1 MCLDTTSTPAA
12 SGFICCNL
20 ERCPLPKCQVC
31 YDRLQS
37 CSLSVILEKMS
48 ASDSQRQPLFP
59 SARKSVKYLKPPLFS
74 LRMFWTI
81 KDDLCKLYSY
91 FMHDKHHY
99 LDNYCSRERERRRWR
114 RKPQSAGG
122 KLLPETLFHWNPK
135 TFWKHVTSFV
145 FTTLKGFLL
154 KMIRFAQQAEHRT
167 LCVFNSSLVKYVA
180 GRKSST

>member
-99 LDNYCSRERERRRWR
+99 LDNYCSRERERETQMEEKTSICWR
-114 RKPQSAGG
+114 KTASRDFVSLKSKDFLEARDVVRFYNTERILVENDSICSAGWT
-122 KLLPETLFHWNPK
+122 PNI
-135 TFWKHVTSFV
+135 
-145 FTTLKGFLL
+145 
-154 KMIRFAQQAEHRT
+154 MRF
-167 LCVFNSSLVKYVA
+167 
-180 GRKSST
+180 